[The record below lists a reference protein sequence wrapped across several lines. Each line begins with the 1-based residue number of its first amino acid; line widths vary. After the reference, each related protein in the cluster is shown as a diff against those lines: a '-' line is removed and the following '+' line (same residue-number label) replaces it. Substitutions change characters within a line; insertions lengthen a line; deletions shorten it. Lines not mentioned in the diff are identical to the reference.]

1 MHACGKV
8 PRSCSHAYMYPPLL
22 ASHAADVPSSAT
34 RFSRVLKLLWGIS
47 KTNSKSL
54 QGLWCF
60 ARVEPSTRGTR
71 TRALDFLKYFVL
83 FDPMKGMLAIVVT
96 WLCIPQ
102 WTVSAAVTPVGAPSA
117 SMTHLIMPT
126 AEGPAAAEAS
136 DGGYTAEALADFIDE
151 LPGWGK
157 PDFDLYSGYAAR
169 CLDSCIS
176 FPSTG

>member
-1 MHACGKV
+1 
-8 PRSCSHAYMYPPLL
+8 
-22 ASHAADVPSSAT
+22 
-34 RFSRVLKLLWGIS
+34 
-47 KTNSKSL
+47 
-54 QGLWCF
+54 
-60 ARVEPSTRGTR
+60 
-71 TRALDFLKYFVL
+71 
-83 FDPMKGMLAIVVT
+83 MKGMLAIVVT
-96 WLCIPQ
+96 WLCIAQ

-136 DGGYTAEALADFIDE
+136 DGGYTAEALADFVDE

-157 PDFDLYSGYAAR
+157 PNFDLYSGYAAR